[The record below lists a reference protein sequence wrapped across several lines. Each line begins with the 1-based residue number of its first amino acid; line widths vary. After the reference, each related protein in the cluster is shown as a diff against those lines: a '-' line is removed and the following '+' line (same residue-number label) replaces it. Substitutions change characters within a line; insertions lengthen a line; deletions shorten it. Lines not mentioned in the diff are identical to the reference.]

1 MGDVEPL
8 CPLVPPDKCG
18 WLEMKTML
26 GWAARWCEFRGG
38 VCQLI
43 RSHEREDRT
52 TRKLSDLRNA
62 VLRLERGHSSD
73 RYIEAAYARSPEEG
87 TRTLRLRTASAPEA
101 KVPTVQQVVRQSQSW
116 PDKCH
121 VL

>member
-18 WLEMKTML
+18 WLETKTML

-43 RSHEREDRT
+43 RSHG
-52 TRKLSDLRNA
+52 
-62 VLRLERGHSSD
+62 RGHSSD
-73 RYIEAAYARSPEEG
+73 RCSSPEEG
-87 TRTLRLRTASAPEA
+87 THTLRLRTASAPEA
-101 KVPTVQQVVRQSQSW
+101 KVPTVQQVVRQS
-116 PDKCH
+116 
-121 VL
+121 

>member
-1 MGDVEPL
+1 
-8 CPLVPPDKCG
+8 
-18 WLEMKTML
+18 MKTIL